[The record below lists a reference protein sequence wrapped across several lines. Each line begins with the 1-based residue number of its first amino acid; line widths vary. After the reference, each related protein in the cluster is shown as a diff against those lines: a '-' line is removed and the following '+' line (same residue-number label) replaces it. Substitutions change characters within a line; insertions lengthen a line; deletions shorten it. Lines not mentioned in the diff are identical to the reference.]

1 MAPPQAQEARMIG
14 RGQEARM
21 QEVISWSWKQFCP
34 SPRAARR
41 PHPFL
46 IRVIIIKCNLP
57 PAHFQNPPSFP
68 TSPSD
73 WRKANQ
79 KKREFLFKVQKTAK
93 CKGQQ
98 TKGKAGEMESIIKLH
113 KNSYNLWNS
122 SLNNP
127 EIRKLLKGRNQ
138 PSANLLLSNGKPACF
153 FSPGM
158 ASFDM
163 KRFEKFTLWGLLK
176 RGPVP
181 WGEGGASHCC
191 LLLSGGGEIVEWNW
205 LLQPSFV
212 WILFR
217 LTCIW
222 PLQEGRWW
230 QLFYHNCHI
239 AIMPLLLWLTI
250 CNDEWCSKG

>member
-1 MAPPQAQEARMIG
+1 MAPPPSTRGKNDRNGARSKDARGDFLELEAILSKSTCC
-14 RGQEARM
+14 A
-21 QEVISWSWKQFCP
+21 STSPLPDP
-34 SPRAARR
+34 SDN
-41 PHPFL
+41 
-46 IRVIIIKCNLP
+46 NLP

-181 WGEGGASHCC
+181 WGEGGASH
-191 LLLSGGGEIVEWNW
+191 
-205 LLQPSFV
+205 
-212 WILFR
+212 
-217 LTCIW
+217 
-222 PLQEGRWW
+222 
-230 QLFYHNCHI
+230 
-239 AIMPLLLWLTI
+239 
-250 CNDEWCSKG
+250 